1 MKGEPPMINI
11 LKPEFLK
18 WNGHN
23 SKEHFDL
30 KNDPN
35 SWEGGAETYFNVHEN
50 MLLSMCAYSLVKKDY
65 TIDTEG
71 VRILS
76 QEQKLVETVPFDE
89 DDLSEQHEIE
99 IDWVITQ
106 PDGHVSIEID
116 GVKVEIV
123 WEDGLIKDLE
133 GNEARLLKTQQGH
146 YKIEEIL
153 SPQEEETLV
162 EIKRLARLRDMSK
175 GDIRT
180 MLNNKI
186 MELAR

>member
-1 MKGEPPMINI
+1 MINI
-11 LKPEFLK
+11 LKPTFLK

-30 KNDPN
+30 SKDPA
-35 SWEGGAETYFNVHEN
+35 SWEKGAETFFNVHEN
-50 MLLSMCAYSLVKKDY
+50 VLLSMCAYSSVKKDY

-76 QEQKLVETVPFDE
+76 QEQKVVETMPFDE

-99 IDWVITQ
+99 IDCVITQ

-116 GVKVEIV
+116 DVKVEVV
-123 WEDGLIKDLE
+123 WKDGLIKDLE
-133 GNEARLLKTQQGH
+133 GNEARILKTEQGH

-153 SPQEEETLV
+153 TTEEEETLI

-175 GDIRT
+175 GDVRT
-180 MLNNKI
+180 MLNHKM